1 MILLYE
7 LKPKFDRAKSFYKKA
22 NVYRDDEGNILLMS
36 YTTIVA
42 KITDKI
48 ATEDGKEKLEVYGW
62 YSNTTARH
70 INEFLQQYGYPK
82 MNKKEMERSWL
93 KWKQLTQNYLH

>member
-22 NVYRDDEGNILLMS
+22 FVYRDNEGKILLMS

-42 KITDKI
+42 EIHDELI
-48 ATEDGKEKLEVYGW
+48 TEDGKRHLKVNGW

-70 INEFLQQYGYPK
+70 INEFAQQYGFAK
-82 MNKKEMERSWL
+82 MNKKEMEEGEL
-93 KWKQLTQNYLH
+93 K